1 MRQLITNDAFTMSRI
16 IKKLNIKIQGQT
28 DEEIGMELMLQIV
41 ENAHMAQSEINDF
54 FGSLSGMS
62 GEEFGKLPISQ
73 PLEIIKQFK
82 ELDGISDFFKLV
94 GLLTK

>member
-73 PLEIIKQFK
+73 SLEIIKQFK